1 MMKQSVPYHLQA
13 IRAKLFGDDE
23 DEDEE
28 GGDEGGSGED
38 DSDSDVSDQDA
49 APMEIQVTLQPWTW
63 PPLLHVLHAGSVS
76 GSVGFRLQVAP

>member
-1 MMKQSVPYHLQA
+1 MRVQA

-38 DSDSDVSDQDA
+38 GSDSDVSDQDA
-49 APMEIQVTLQPWTW
+49 APMEIQVNPSTLDM
-63 PPLLHVLHAGSVS
+63 ASS
-76 GSVGFRLQVAP
+76 AACSACRACFRQCRFQTADCPIWALP

>member
-1 MMKQSVPYHLQA
+1 MQA

-49 APMEIQVTLQPWTW
+49 APMEIQVNPATLDMASSAACSACCW
-63 PPLLHVLHAGSVS
+63 VR
-76 GSVGFRLQVAP
+76 FRQCVADCSIWV